1 MQKVEIEELKS
12 RLSEYVGRAA
22 GGEHILVTNRGESVA
37 ELVPLTPTRRKLL
50 RFAEEGELSWNGG
63 KPKGARG
70 IVVRG
75 EPVADTVIRER
86 R

>member
-1 MQKVEIEELKS
+1 MQKVGIKELKS

-22 GGEHILVTNRGESVA
+22 GGEHILVTDGGEPVA
-37 ELVPLTPTRRKLL
+37 EPVPLTPTRPKLL
-50 RFAEEGELSWNGG
+50 RLAEDGKLSWNGG

-75 EPVADTVIRER
+75 EPVADTVIRDR

>member
-1 MQKVEIEELKS
+1 MPKVGIKELKAK
-12 RLSEYVGRAA
+12 LSEHVELARA
-22 GGEHILVTNRGESVA
+22 GEPVIVTDRGEPVA
-37 ELVPLTPTRRKLL
+37 ELVALSPIKAKLL
-50 RFAEEGELSWNGG
+50 KLAESGEVSWNGG

-75 EPVADTVIRER
+75 EPMSATVVRNR